1 MKLKNFSQ
9 FNENLNDM
17 NDMDIE
23 HHDEQHYMFF
33 ENLKTIKRLVDE
45 LLKLDETEVDE
56 ILDSGHDWA
65 ADHIA
70 VAKVDVEQVFDFLI
84 NNIGTD
90 NDLENDEEV
99 DNMLQGMQDVDNEE
113 DVEDYSL
120 EDGNFD
126 EEQNYDEE

>member
-9 FNENLNDM
+9 FNENLNDDNM
-17 NDMDIE
+17 MDIDHE
-23 HHDEQHYMFF
+23 EQNYMFF

-70 VAKVDVEQVFDFLI
+70 VAKVNVEQVFDFLI
-84 NNIGTD
+84 NNTETD
-90 NDLENDEEV
+90 HDLENDEELDMV
-99 DNMLQGMQDVDNEE
+99 EIMQDDDNE

-126 EEQNYDEE
+126 EEENYEEE